1 MGVDVMDRI
10 AVVTVSE
17 QPCPHH
23 FVMDMG
29 CWLHLEMSWTKAT
42 LNCRTVKKAVSK
54 TIGAESAS
62 LVFEAQRLLPNK
74 RFATRKDYGRNTL

>member
-1 MGVDVMDRI
+1 MGVDVTDRI

-17 QPCPHH
+17 QTCPHH
-23 FVMDMG
+23 FVMYSG
-29 CWLHLEMSWTKAT
+29 CWHHLEMSWTKAT

-62 LVFEAQRLLPNK
+62 LVFEAQRRLPNK
-74 RFATRKDYGRNTL
+74 RLAIRKDYGINTL